1 MGKYLLYV
9 LKVAITLTIMVAIF
23 LHPKL

>member
-1 MGKYLLYV
+1 MAKYLLYF
-9 LKVAITLTIMVAIF
+9 LKVAITLTIMIAIF